1 MTIKPSDLAALLELF
16 STSGWEELHVEL
28 DGVQLFL
35 SKDPNARLHS
45 GAGGNAAAASSATP
59 PATAAQV
66 TGPASG
72 PAAAAASLAGAGD
85 SDAVPS
91 HWVAVTAPNLGTFYR
106 APKPGAAP
114 FVVIGDSVMAET
126 EVCLL
131 EVMKLFTAVRA
142 GAAGTVRRICVQDAA
157 LVEFGTVLFYIEPA
171 S

>member
-1 MTIKPSDLAALLELF
+1 MTIKPSDIAALLDLF

-35 SKDPNARLHS
+35 SKDPSARLHS
-45 GAGGNAAAASSATP
+45 GAAAAATP
-59 PATAAQV
+59 FAPHAAAAPS
-66 TGPASG
+66 TGPVAAAR
-72 PAAAAASLAGAGD
+72 PAAARSADDGESG
-85 SDAVPS
+85 AVPS
-91 HWVAVTAPNLGTFYR
+91 HWIAVTAPNLGTFYR

-114 FVVIGDSVMAET
+114 FVAIGDSVKAET
-126 EVCLL
+126 EICLL